1 MTDNEKSNEETVKAE
16 IEGSTDDTHLSDEL
30 SDDKSNENKNEKES
44 DTFDFVADLVGE
56 LDIGKTMED
65 MNNANL
71 KIIEIHRLTVLNTK
85 MLQALCEKAGIEN
98 V

>member
-16 IEGSTDDTHLSDEL
+16 IRGSTDDTHLSEEL
-30 SDDKSNENKNEKES
+30 SDDKSIEDKNEEET
-44 DTFDFVADLVGE
+44 DPFAFVADLAGE
-56 LDIGKTMED
+56 LDIGKTMKD

-85 MLQALCEKAGIEN
+85 MLQAICKHCLITEI
-98 V
+98 